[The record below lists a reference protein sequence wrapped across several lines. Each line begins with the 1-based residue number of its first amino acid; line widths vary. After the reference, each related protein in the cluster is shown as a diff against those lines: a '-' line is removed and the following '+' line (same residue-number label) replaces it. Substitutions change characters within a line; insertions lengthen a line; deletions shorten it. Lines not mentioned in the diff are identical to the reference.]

1 MHHRTAITFDDF
13 RPAARALLTAG
24 VPPEAVHW
32 ADGGGESLFAG
43 EEAPAAAGAPVPVP
57 PAFLKLAAA
66 VACHRDPARFGVLY
80 RTLWRLTRGEPRLL
94 SDAADADVNRLLHW
108 EKAVRRDVHKMHAFV
123 RFRRVEDASVGA
135 GERFVAWHRPDHRI
149 VRRAAP
155 FFVRRFAPM
164 HWAIL
169 TPEESAVWDTRD
181 LAFGP
186 GMPRSAAPDGDVSE
200 ALWETYYRSI
210 FNPARVKVKAMR
222 AELPVRH
229 WATLPET
236 AAIPDLLRAAAARSD
251 RMIDTTEGYAMTAAD
266 FLPEDPAARTDL
278 AALEAAA
285 EGCRGCDLYKDAT
298 QTVFGSGPAGAKFVL
313 VGEQPGDQEDR
324 KGEPFVGPA
333 GRVLDDALEDS
344 GIERADVYITNAV
357 KHFKFTM
364 QGGRRLHQ
372 KPGAR
377 EVTACKP
384 WLEAE
389 FAALKP
395 AAVVCLGATAAQA
408 IIGRDFRITKQR
420 GQIVET
426 DYCPLTTATWHP
438 SAILRAPEEEATQRM
453 YDALVDDLYA
463 VAQRLAA

>member
-1 MHHRTAITFDDF
+1 MHHATAEHWDDF
-13 RPAARALLTAG
+13 RPAARALLAAG
-24 VPPEAVHW
+24 VPPEEVHW
-32 ADGGGESLFAG
+32 ADGGADTLFGGDRLPVPDGDA
-43 EEAPAAAGAPVPVP
+43 VPVP
-57 PAFLKLAAA
+57 PKFLKLAAA
-66 VACHRDPARFGVLY
+66 VACHRDPGRWGVLY
-80 RTLWRLTRGEPRLL
+80 RTLWRLTHGERRLL

-108 EKAVRRDVHKMHAFV
+108 QKAVRRDVHKMHAFV
-123 RFRRVEDASVGA
+123 RFRRVEDATNDA

-169 TPEESAVWDTRD
+169 TPDGSAVWDTRA
-181 LAFGP
+181 LVFGP
-186 GMPRSAAPDGDVSE
+186 GVPRSGAPTSDVLE
-200 ALWETYYRSI
+200 ELWETYYRSI

-251 RMIDTTEGYAMTAAD
+251 RMIDTTEGYAVSAAD
-266 FLPEDPAARTDL
+266 FLPEDATDL
-278 AALEAAA
+278 SALEAAA

-298 QTVFGSGPAGAKFVL
+298 QTVFGSGPPAAKVVL

-324 KGEPFVGPA
+324 RGEPFVGPA
-333 GRVLDDALEDS
+333 GQVLNDALEDA
-344 GIERADVYITNAV
+344 GIERSDVYITNAV
-357 KHFKFTM
+357 KHFKFNL

-389 FAALKP
+389 FAAIQP

-426 DYCPLTTATWHP
+426 EYCPLTTATWHP

-453 YDALVDDLYA
+453 YDALVDDLFA
-463 VAQRLAA
+463 VAQKLNS